1 MEAQKAKEV
10 SAKLG
15 IAVREDQVILSHT
28 PFIDLA
34 KEYKN
39 KRVLVLGHEGCVD
52 ISKNYGFKEAVSSQ
66 ELHAENPLIY
76 PKKPTSKK
84 ATSTSKQP
92 PTPIAAAFVF
102 HDPLDWGLDFQVLLD
117 VIYDNDGCKQAI
129 PFYACNADL
138 VYNTDYPQPRITQ
151 GAFLEAFRHLYELT
165 TGSSLEILL
174 CGKPFTLTSRLAET
188 VLAKEAALLGVEAP
202 KPETI
207 YAVGDNPRSD
217 VRGARNAGWRSFLVK
232 TGVWTDSRATNDPD
246 DPADDVVESIKEA
259 VDIIC
264 EETAKK

>member
-1 MEAQKAKEV
+1 MMEAEKAKEV

-15 IAVREDQVILSHT
+15 IAVRQEQVILSHT
-28 PFIDLA
+28 PFKNLA
-34 KEYKN
+34 KEYAD
-39 KRVLVLGHEGCVD
+39 KRVLVLGHEGCVE
-52 ISKNYGFKEAVSSQ
+52 IAKNYGFKEAVSPAT
-66 ELHAENPLIY
+66 LHAENPFIY
-76 PKKPTSKK
+76 PKKPTPKK
-84 ATSTSKQP
+84 ATSTALS

-102 HDPLDWGLDFQVLLD
+102 HDPVDWGLDIQILLD
-117 VIYDNDGCKQAI
+117 VIHVDGCKQAI

-165 TGSSLEILL
+165 TGSSLEILF
-174 CGKPFTLTSRLAET
+174 CGKPFTLTSRLAEK
-188 VLAKEAALLGVEAP
+188 VLATEAALLGVEAP

-232 TGVWTDSRATNDPD
+232 TGVWTDCRATNDPD
-246 DPADDVVESIKEA
+246 DPADWVVESIREA